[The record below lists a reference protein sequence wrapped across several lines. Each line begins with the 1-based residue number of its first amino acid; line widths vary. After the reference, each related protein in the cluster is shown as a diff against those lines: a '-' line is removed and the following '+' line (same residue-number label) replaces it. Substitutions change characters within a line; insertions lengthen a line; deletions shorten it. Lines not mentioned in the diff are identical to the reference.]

1 MADKQ
6 ATVYIVDQ
14 GQSMGECHNGRVE
27 SDLDFGMR
35 YIWDAI
41 ATTMSAGKASWSIGV
56 VGVRTDE
63 TNNPLEE
70 DEGYQ
75 HISIMKHLGPME
87 MSHLRELQS
96 RIRPSHSEDG
106 DAISAI
112 VVGVERVA
120 EFTTLKTGKMGKY
133 ARKLVLVTNGLG
145 TMDGEDIESIAERIN
160 ECEIEL
166 VVMYVLSNW
175 TLLSLMFL
183 PRGIDFDDEEF
194 GFVEED
200 KPALKVRDQS

>member
-14 GQSMGECHNGRVE
+14 GQSMGECHNGRME

-41 ATTMSAGKASWSIGV
+41 TTTMSAGKASWSVGV

-63 TNNPLEE
+63 TNNPLEGE
-70 DEGYQ
+70 EGYQ

-96 RIRPSHSEDG
+96 RIRPSHTEDG
-106 DAISAI
+106 DTISAI
-112 VVGVERVA
+112 VVGVERIT

-133 ARKLVLVTNGLG
+133 ARKLVLLTNGLG
-145 TMDGEDIESIAERIN
+145 TIDGEDIESIAERIN
-160 ECEIEL
+160 EFETEL
-166 VVMYVLSNW
+166 VVMYVLSK
-175 TLLSLMFL
+175 L
-183 PRGIDFDDEEF
+183 DA
-194 GFVEED
+194 
-200 KPALKVRDQS
+200 ALANAFR